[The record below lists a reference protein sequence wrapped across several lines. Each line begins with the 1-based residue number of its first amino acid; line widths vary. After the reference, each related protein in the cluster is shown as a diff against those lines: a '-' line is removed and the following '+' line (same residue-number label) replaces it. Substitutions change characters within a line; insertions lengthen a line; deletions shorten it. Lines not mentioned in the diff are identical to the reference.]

1 MTNAMSTMTMKLIK
15 SLLVWIFMILQFLYD
30 KFQDKFETSKFS
42 IENEIILSLPKL
54 PGHNYNL
61 FHEFTLFGTKHGL
74 NNLFET
80 LICNTVFLQN
90 PWTLTPHILCSFTFP
105 YYMFYCFLAWK
116 QMGHMRLSIILLLW
130 RLTLVGSASWQSF

>member
-61 FHEFTLFGTKHGL
+61 LHEFTLFSTKHGL

-90 PWTLTPHILCSFTFP
+90 P
-105 YYMFYCFLAWK
+105 
-116 QMGHMRLSIILLLW
+116 
-130 RLTLVGSASWQSF
+130 